1 MKSIKLIVAER
12 PLTDNSLIEILEH
25 QDFAKSKL
33 KIPYAIGFDDNGN
46 MCIEDIAEF
55 PHLLLGGASNSGK
68 STAIMSLLMSIA
80 FKHRTG
86 NVNVLILDLLGKERS
101 DFDVFNGQQ
110 FLSAPIITEPDLTLS
125 ISSLFVIPEYNLGN
139 SSITQIICGI

>member
-1 MKSIKLIVAER
+1 MNLPLNNKVAISLGKQIEKHYKALNVYVRVIPSEVKEDRYIFILDTLNRTKDTDVSKNVTTVQRRMKKYEYFRLDLRDMKSIKLIVAER

-55 PHLLLGGASNSGK
+55 PHLLLGGASN
-68 STAIMSLLMSIA
+68 
-80 FKHRTG
+80 
-86 NVNVLILDLLGKERS
+86 
-101 DFDVFNGQQ
+101 
-110 FLSAPIITEPDLTLS
+110 
-125 ISSLFVIPEYNLGN
+125 
-139 SSITQIICGI
+139 